1 MSKFDE
7 VVAKATDQLKKV
19 GVSKVDETLLRAI
32 VKSQGPSV
40 YLRDA
45 SLVSCGDEAELKR
58 VEDNF
63 IVKKLG
69 VTDQKVIDNALK
81 KACDKFASE
90 RQKMRVAFYYFLVKE
105 LGKEAKFLN

>member
-1 MSKFDE
+1 MSKFDD
-7 VVAKATDQLKKV
+7 VVAKAAEQLKKV
-19 GVSKVDETLLRAI
+19 GVKADDALLRAI
-32 VKSQGPSV
+32 AKSQGPSI

-45 SLVSCGDEAELKR
+45 SLVSCGDNAELKR

-69 VTDQKVIDNALK
+69 VTDEAKIK
-81 KACDKFASE
+81 KALDKTCAAFKDI

-105 LGKEAKFLN
+105 LGKESQFV

>member
-1 MSKFDE
+1 MSKFDD
-7 VVAKATDQLKKV
+7 VVKKAADQLKKV
-19 GVSKVDETLLRAI
+19 GITADDTLLRAI
-32 VKSQGPSV
+32 AKSQGPSI

-69 VTDQKVIDNALK
+69 VTNNAEIQKALEK
-81 KACDKFASE
+81 TCAAFKDI
-90 RQKMRVAFYYFLVKE
+90 RQKMRVAFYYYLVKE
-105 LGKEAKFLN
+105 LGKEAKFA

>member
-7 VVAKATDQLKKV
+7 VVAKATQQLHEV
-19 GVSKVDETLLRAI
+19 GIKDVDEALLRAI

-45 SLVSCGDEAELKR
+45 SLVSCADEAELKR

-63 IVKKLG
+63 LVKKLG
-69 VTDQKVIDNALK
+69 VTDQPTIDGVLK
-81 KACDKFASE
+81 KTCDAFKPI
-90 RQKMRVAFYYFLVKE
+90 RQKMRVAFYYYLVKE
-105 LGKEAKFLN
+105 LGKESKFV

>member
-1 MSKFDE
+1 MSKFDD
-7 VVAKATDQLKKV
+7 VVAKAMNQLKDV
-19 GVSKVDETLLRAI
+19 GIKDIDESLLRAI

-63 IVKKLG
+63 LVKKLG
-69 VTDQKVIDNALK
+69 ITDQKAIDAALK
-81 KACDKFASE
+81 KACDKFSSV
-90 RQKMRVAFYYFLVKE
+90 RQKMRVAFYYYLVKE
-105 LGKEAKFLN
+105 LGKENKFI

>member
-7 VVAKATDQLKKV
+7 VVAKAAAQLKEV
-19 GVSKVDETLLRAI
+19 GISADEKLLRAI
-32 VKSQGPSV
+32 AKSQGPSI

-45 SLVSCGDEAELKR
+45 SLVSCGDAGELKR

-69 VTDQKVIDNALK
+69 VSNKKTIDKALET
-81 KACDKFASE
+81 ACEKFKPI

-105 LGKEAKFLN
+105 LKKESVFA

>member
-7 VVAKATDQLKKV
+7 VVAKAADQLKKV
-19 GVSKVDETLLRAI
+19 GVSADEALLRAI
-32 VKSQGPSV
+32 AKSQGPSI

-45 SLVSCGDEAELKR
+45 SLVSCGDDAELKR

-69 VTDQKVIDNALK
+69 VTDVSKIK
-81 KACDKFASE
+81 KALEGACAKFKPIN
-90 RQKMRVAFYYFLVKE
+90 QKMRVAFYYFLVKD
-105 LGKEAKFLN
+105 LKKESLFV

>member
-1 MSKFDE
+1 MSKFDD
-7 VVAKATDQLKKV
+7 VVKKAADQLAKV
-19 GVSKVDETLLRAI
+19 GVKADDTLLRAI
-32 VKSQGPSV
+32 AKSQGPSI

-69 VTDQKVIDNALK
+69 VTDSKEIQKVLDKTCNAFK
-81 KACDKFASE
+81 DI
-90 RQKMRVAFYYFLVKE
+90 RQKMRVAFYYYLVKE
-105 LGKEAKFLN
+105 LGKEAKFA

>member
-7 VVAKATDQLKKV
+7 VVAKAADQLKKV
-19 GVSKVDETLLRAI
+19 GVSADEALLRA
-32 VKSQGPSV
+32 VAKSQGPSI

-45 SLVSCGDEAELKR
+45 SLVSCGDDVELKR

-69 VTDQKVIDNALK
+69 VTNDSDIK
-81 KACDKFASE
+81 KAIEKACAKFKPIN
-90 RQKMRVAFYYFLVKE
+90 QKMRVAFYYFLVKD
-105 LGKEAKFLN
+105 LKKESLFV